1 MHDNHHFKYYF
12 NIQVYIYIR
21 IFIIRKS
28 YQYILYITPFF
39 NHFIKREKNN
49 VNLCFVFNTAICKL
63 FLLKLVVK

>member
-39 NHFIKREKNN
+39 NHFIKREKKQCQP
-49 VNLCFVFNTAICKL
+49 LFCF
-63 FLLKLVVK
+63 